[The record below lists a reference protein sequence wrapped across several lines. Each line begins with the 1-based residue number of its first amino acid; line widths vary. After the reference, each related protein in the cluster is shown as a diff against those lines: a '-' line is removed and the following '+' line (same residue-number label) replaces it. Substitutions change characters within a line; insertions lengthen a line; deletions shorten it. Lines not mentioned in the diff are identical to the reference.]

1 MEYTQKA
8 SVRKKT
14 KNRSML
20 LICITASI
28 SLLGLVMAVYSI
40 VKVKLVFALIY
51 VVAAA
56 LGLIYAVMRI
66 NTVVPSYIARKDGYL
81 YFQTWQG
88 LFPFR
93 TDKGFAGE
101 YIPAKTI
108 LKKIDISKINR
119 IYLGTRNY
127 LVKLLE
133 SGKFAD
139 ELAEAKKKYE
149 SIVKRMDFIYIS
161 TKDGNEVFMSVTDFD
176 DEEIADILKPIVDA
190 NERIDFKCNNRVIS
204 KSIPP
209 KRISF

>member
-66 NTVVPSYIARKDGYL
+66 NTVVPPYIARKDGYL

-190 NERIDFKCNNRVIS
+190 NDRIDFKCNNRVIS